1 LDINRNFLFT
11 CSFMPNVNGTYYIN
25 SPYLPSGR
33 SFKVEVDEASQVTK
47 VLSSEYS

>member
-1 LDINRNFLFT
+1 
-11 CSFMPNVNGTYYIN
+11 MPNVNGTYYIN
-25 SPYLPSGR
+25 SPFLPSGR